1 VDPGGGEPGEVDPG
15 GGGPPDGVEPGGVA
29 VESDTVVMHSTMRS
43 NGLSGHRA
51 RP

>member
-1 VDPGGGEPGEVDPG
+1 
-15 GGGPPDGVEPGGVA
+15 VA